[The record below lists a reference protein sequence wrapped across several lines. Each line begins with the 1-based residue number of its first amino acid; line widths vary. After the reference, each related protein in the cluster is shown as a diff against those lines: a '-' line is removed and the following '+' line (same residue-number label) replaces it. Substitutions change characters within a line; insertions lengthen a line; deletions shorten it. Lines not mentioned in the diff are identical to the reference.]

1 MPSGLTPSELSTR
14 KTMSAAS
21 LSTAADK
28 RAQEEAQDAAGGQL
42 LLFLPLAFYSGLCA
56 ILHPSNKTK
65 TITRVTC
72 VYSLGFFFLN
82 NH

>member
-1 MPSGLTPSELSTR
+1 MGEVLGVVFCLFVCCFAECMCSE
-14 KTMSAAS
+14 A
-21 LSTAADK
+21 K